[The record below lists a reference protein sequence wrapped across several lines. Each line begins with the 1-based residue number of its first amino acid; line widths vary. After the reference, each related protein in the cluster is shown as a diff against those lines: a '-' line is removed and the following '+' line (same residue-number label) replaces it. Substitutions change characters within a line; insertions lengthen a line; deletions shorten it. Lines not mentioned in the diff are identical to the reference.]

1 MSNSTRWPRSSD
13 VIRSNIDADSYLFTV
28 HLQSRS
34 AHPYPLKPFTRAVAA
49 LNLQPKVQEIVKAL
63 NASVKQ
69 TIEERAAIRS
79 TTSHQ
84 LKTRSSSPLQTTFYP
99 ISPIQTS
106 NSGVTLTSTV
116 KSFGVEELLTHHS
129 SSSTSSFLTHHS
141 SSSTSSF
148 SLSPL
153 TIIKLQGKRHES
165 KAWTSSYS
173 PSKLTLEALRYHTNS
188 SLTLGKSHTVF
199 IPQQAPEPPLIL
211 QSITL
216 EKKQQE
222 KLKQIISPTTLS
234 SSIPTVLSH
243 RSLTD
248 TRDMI
253 TGHDNVHENKE
264 GEGYVAI
271 ADSPRSLVSNVVNIV
286 KPIVLTPLLSA
297 LRISTIKNG
306 KKRVD
311 SSAVSEILSPSNSIS
326 PPKLP
331 MHSHSRKH
339 LYENRALSIPYFK
352 NVETQP
358 EQPCND
364 LRSELHLRFEP
375 GSRADRKIFSAAHR
389 IAAAEKR
396 LCSDQIAL
404 SISPKA
410 FQPQFEQDRVIAQ
423 AFALQHA
430 QLESIQTAGVKSVFR
445 DARSLSHLSIKKQG
459 SAFLKEVG
467 GIDGHIQHRRHVSQ
481 PLFEE
486 VIAISSKKRT
496 AIYTNN
502 SKGVSECFVSLQ
514 SQGVVI

>member
-34 AHPYPLKPFTRAVAA
+34 AHPYPLKPFSRAVAA
-49 LNLQPKVQEIVKAL
+49 LNLQPNVQEIVKAL

-84 LKTRSSSPLQTTFYP
+84 LITRSSSPLQTTFYP

-106 NSGVTLTSTV
+106 NSGVTLNSTV
-116 KSFGVEELLTHHS
+116 KSCGVEEL
-129 SSSTSSFLTHHS
+129 LTHHS

-199 IPQQAPEPPLIL
+199 IPRQAPEPPLIL

-222 KLKQIISPTTLS
+222 KLKQKISPTTLS

-243 RSLTD
+243 RLLTD
-248 TRDMI
+248 TSDMI
-253 TGHDNVHENKE
+253 TGHDNVHEKKE
-264 GEGYVAI
+264 EEGYVAI

-297 LRISTIKNG
+297 LRISTVKNG

-326 PPKLP
+326 PPQLP

-352 NVETQP
+352 SVETPP

-404 SISPKA
+404 SVSPKA

-496 AIYTNN
+496 AISTNN
-502 SKGVSECFVSLQ
+502 SKGVSEVFKS
-514 SQGVVI
+514 

>member
-306 KKRVD
+306 KNVSTVLQFRKFFLLLIVFHPQSYLCIHTLVNTYMRIEHCR
-311 SSAVSEILSPSNSIS
+311 SHILKMLRHNLNSLATTYAVNYIFVLSQ
-326 PPKLP
+326 
-331 MHSHSRKH
+331 
-339 LYENRALSIPYFK
+339 E
-352 NVETQP
+352 VE
-358 EQPCND
+358 
-364 LRSELHLRFEP
+364 L
-375 GSRADRKIFSAAHR
+375 I
-389 IAAAEKR
+389 EK
-396 LCSDQIAL
+396 S
-404 SISPKA
+404 
-410 FQPQFEQDRVIAQ
+410 
-423 AFALQHA
+423 
-430 QLESIQTAGVKSVFR
+430 
-445 DARSLSHLSIKKQG
+445 
-459 SAFLKEVG
+459 FLLLIV
-467 GIDGHIQHRRHVSQ
+467 
-481 PLFEE
+481 
-486 VIAISSKKRT
+486 
-496 AIYTNN
+496 
-502 SKGVSECFVSLQ
+502 
-514 SQGVVI
+514 

>member
-13 VIRSNIDADSYLFTV
+13 VIRSNSNIDADSYLFTV

-34 AHPYPLKPFTRAVAA
+34 THPYPLKPFSRAVAA
-49 LNLQPKVQEIVKAL
+49 LNLQPRVQDIVNAL

-69 TIEERAAIRS
+69 TTAIRS

-84 LKTRSSSPLQTTFYP
+84 LINRSSFPLQTTFYP

-106 NSGVTLTSTV
+106 NSGVTLNSIV
-116 KSFGVEELLTHHS
+116 NPFGVEDLLAHHS
-129 SSSTSSFLTHHS
+129 SSSVSV
-141 SSSTSSF
+141 
-148 SLSPL
+148 SPL

-188 SLTLGKSHTVF
+188 TLALGKSHTVF
-199 IPQQAPEPPLIL
+199 IPRQAPEPPLIL
-211 QSITL
+211 KSMTL
-216 EKKQQE
+216 EKKQQD
-222 KLKQIISPTTLS
+222 KSKQMTFPTTFS

-243 RSLTD
+243 LVSTD
-248 TRDMI
+248 TSDMI
-253 TGHDNVHENKE
+253 KGQDKLHEKKE

-271 ADSPRSLVSNVVNIV
+271 ADSPSSLVSNVVNIV
-286 KPIVLTPLLSA
+286 KPIVVTPLLSA
-297 LRISTIKNG
+297 LRISTVKNG

-326 PPKLP
+326 PLQLP
-331 MHSHSRKH
+331 LHSNSRKRI
-339 LYENRALSIPYFK
+339 YENRAISIPYFT
-352 NVETQP
+352 NVETPP
-358 EQPCND
+358 EQPCSD

-375 GSRADRKIFSAAHR
+375 GSAADRKIFSAAHR

-396 LCSDQIAL
+396 LCSDQVAL
-404 SISPKA
+404 SVSPKA

-496 AIYTNN
+496 AISTNN